1 MCTIASL
8 LSITSV
14 HSYTGLTVQTDNST
28 VERGVRKQKK
38 NTSIATKCPVKCVL
52 CNLLCAVS
60 SFFLISVSN
69 AKAFIVIAVLSVDFR
84 AKHLVHNVSSAANN
98 KHSNVALHLMR
109 SSNRKRKLKLG
120 NSLSFSAKINSGAY
134 KKGDINK

>member
-14 HSYTGLTVQTDNST
+14 HSYTGLTVQTDNCT
-28 VERGVRKQKK
+28 VERGVRKQKHIHCYK
-38 NTSIATKCPVKCVL
+38 MPSEMCTLQS
-52 CNLLCAVS
+52 AVCCQQ
-60 SFFLISVSN
+60 FLLISVSN

-98 KHSNVALHLMR
+98 KHSNVALHFMR
-109 SSNRKRKLKLG
+109 SSNRKRKSKLG
-120 NSLSFSAKINSGAY
+120 NSLSFSSKINSGAC
-134 KKGDINK
+134 KKGDINT